1 MNSTFSTPK
10 RWGKDATNDE
20 TYAHFGYEVK
30 HEFGVGA
37 GCWPNDGKT
46 IMQNLRALP
55 EILEQFSDPK
65 KRIRVVFDY
74 DPALSWNH
82 LRWNVPLPLF
92 LLPQTA
98 NRKGRRRSEVFER
111 VPDHFRRGNGVVFK
125 NWGDH
130 ERHSLKPLD
139 GSLFLGRSKAAQID
153 NVSFCHKS
161 TSFR

>member
-37 GCWPNDGKT
+37 RCQRFWSNSPT
-46 IMQNLRALP
+46 R
-55 EILEQFSDPK
+55 
-65 KRIRVVFDY
+65 KRESESYLTTTRPSQERYSKF
-74 DPALSWNH
+74 LSWNH